1 MNKLKGVKM
10 KNEIILGL
18 LITLEV
24 VVNVIRY
31 AIPLLIL
38 GFVMCLF

>member
-1 MNKLKGVKM
+1 MTKLKTVKM
-10 KNEIILGL
+10 KNEIIFGL
-18 LITLEV
+18 IIILEV
-24 VVNVIRY
+24 IINVIRY